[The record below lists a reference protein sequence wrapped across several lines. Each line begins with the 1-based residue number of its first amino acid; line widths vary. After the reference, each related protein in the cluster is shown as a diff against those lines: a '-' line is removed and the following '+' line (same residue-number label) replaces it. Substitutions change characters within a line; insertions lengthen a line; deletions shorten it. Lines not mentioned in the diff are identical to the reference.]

1 MIKVS
6 VLGVEAVRELPERID
21 GAAERVMAKLAVS
34 IEQKAFDQA
43 DTHTDTGR
51 IIQSLLLDGS
61 GLNYKL
67 YHDLGIAPHALFVH
81 WGTEGPYEI
90 RPSKKKALRWPS
102 GSAFSFATSVMHP
115 GYDGDPW
122 LVNAAKEGVDQID
135 TIIEETFRRL

>member
-61 GLNYKL
+61 GLNYEL
-67 YHDLGIAPHALFVH
+67 YHDLEIAPHALFVH
-81 WGTEGPYEI
+81 WGTEAHEI
-90 RPSKKKALRWPS
+90 KPKKKKVLRRPDGIGFEFPEPFW
-102 GSAFSFATSVMHP
+102 HP
-115 GYDGDPW
+115 GYEGDPW
-122 LVNAAKEGVDQID
+122 LVNAAKDGVDQID